1 MQQTSPVTPG
11 QRFPGASR
19 DSVAIPPPLASDLDA
34 FREALSAGGLRGA
47 LAFLN
52 ARTPHR
58 FSGIFRFDGDMLRSV
73 ALFDKWDPQVRVG
86 TDLPVADAYCAH
98 LRGTG
103 ENLEVADGALDPR
116 VPWMAGSPVVSYCGA
131 LIHDRNH
138 APWGALC
145 HFDTAPC
152 QAKASDMPL
161 LTAAAALI
169 HGAASAAVAG
179 LGRS

>member
-1 MQQTSPVTPG
+1 MHLTSPVAPG
-11 QRFPGASR
+11 QRFPGASW
-19 DSVAIPPPLASDLDA
+19 DSLVIPPPLASDLAAFVDA
-34 FREALSAGGLRGA
+34 LRSGGLRGA

-73 ALFDKWDPQVRVG
+73 ALFDKWDPEVKAG
-86 TDLPVADAYCAH
+86 EDLPIADAYCAH

-103 ENLEVADGALDPR
+103 ENIEVSDGRLDAR
-116 VPWMAGSPVVSYCGA
+116 VQWMSASPVVSYCGA
-131 LIHDRNH
+131 LIHDANH

-152 QAKASDMPL
+152 QAKSSDMPL
-161 LTAAAALI
+161 LTVAAALL
-169 HGAASAAVAG
+169 HGAASAAVAQG
-179 LGRS
+179 